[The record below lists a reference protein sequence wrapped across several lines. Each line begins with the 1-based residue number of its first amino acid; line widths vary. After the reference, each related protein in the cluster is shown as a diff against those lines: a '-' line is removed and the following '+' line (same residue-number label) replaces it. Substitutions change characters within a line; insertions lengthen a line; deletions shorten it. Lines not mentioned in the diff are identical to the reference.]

1 MGREKK
7 HTIESGGGC
16 QVGQGAAG
24 KFRGENRKTSLGS
37 CSTFGCLGTRQPPIW
52 SDSSASRASRKGTTT
67 IDPVGLYFDVFI
79 LYPSHYSKTQGTI
92 SIKCNNIRSETLRI
106 HSGQKLK
113 KLYGILKNYNMR
125 KLYSEKQYKI

>member
-24 KFRGENRKTSLGS
+24 KFRGENRKTSLGG

-52 SDSSASRASRKGTTT
+52 SDSSASRASREGTTT
-67 IDPVGLYFDVFI
+67 IDPVGLYFHVFI
-79 LYPSHYSKTQGTI
+79 LYPSHYTKTQGTI
-92 SIKCNNIRSETLRI
+92 SIKYNNIHTETLWRYST
-106 HSGQKLK
+106 HSSQR
-113 KLYGILKNYNMR
+113 LKN
-125 KLYSEKQYKI
+125 II